1 MTIQGIKQF
10 TFNDALKFSRHRKAF
25 FTCKAGEDKKTWIAA
40 LRGSLSFPHI
50 RCHANNIQLG
60 CYLMQK
66 LESTLREN
74 QLPHKRAVECIG
86 LQSIAETPKT
96 WVLNSQVHVDERGN
110 TIDPDCSPYVW
121 LGQFI
126 EDDLASSAKLRKK
139 RRQPLQKLLESLK
152 PCYQA
157 NSPAVLLTFGA
168 QVLCLHYEGIHK
180 DAKACVPA
188 AVVFGDVSTGKSKA
202 TRASLALLGMEDANL
217 LHSVSDTKAM
227 KVTAKSTTGIVIDD
241 PSDHSQ
247 IAEKILHQ
255 FEHGKSTTCSA
266 TYTPRCTFI
275 TSVNKECL
283 ERLASLPPRQ
293 VMLLLT

>member
-1 MTIQGIKQF
+1 
-10 TFNDALKFSRHRKAF
+10 
-25 FTCKAGEDKKTWIAA
+25 
-40 LRGSLSFPHI
+40 
-50 RCHANNIQLG
+50 
-60 CYLMQK
+60 MQK

-74 QLPHKRAVECIG
+74 QLPQKRAVECIG
-86 LQSIAETPKT
+86 LQSITDTRKI
-96 WVLNSQVHVDERGN
+96 WVVNSQVHIDEQGKS

-139 RRQPLQKLLESLK
+139 RRQPLQKLIESLK

-168 QVLCLHYEGIHK
+168 QILCLHYEGIHK

-202 TRASLALLGMEDANL
+202 TRASLALLGMESANF

-227 KVTAKSTTGIVIDD
+227 KVTAKSTIGIVIDN
-241 PSDHSQ
+241 PTDHSQ
-247 IAEKILHQ
+247 IAEKILHH
-255 FEHGKSTTCSA
+255 FEHGKSTTCSV

-275 TSVNKECL
+275 TTVNRECL

-293 VMLLLT
+293 VMLYIKINCCTISVFHILCH

>member
-1 MTIQGIKQF
+1 
-10 TFNDALKFSRHRKAF
+10 
-25 FTCKAGEDKKTWIAA
+25 
-40 LRGSLSFPHI
+40 
-50 RCHANNIQLG
+50 
-60 CYLMQK
+60 MQK

-74 QLPHKRAVECIG
+74 QLPQKRAVECIG
-86 LQSIAETPKT
+86 LQSITDTRKI
-96 WVLNSQVHVDERGN
+96 WVLNSQVHIDERGN

-139 RRQPLQKLLESLK
+139 RRQPLQKLIESLK

-202 TRASLALLGMEDANL
+202 TRASLALLGMESANF

-227 KVTAKSTTGIVIDD
+227 KVTAKSTIGIVIDD
-241 PSDHSQ
+241 LTDHSQ
-247 IAEKILHQ
+247 IAEKILHH

-275 TSVNKECL
+275 TTVNRECL

-293 VMLLLT
+293 VMLYITINCCTLSCFTFYVISLVLYPFVILQVHHKSCPDSIHCAE